1 MKIIYFLS
9 FIFFLNPS
17 FAQNYNPLTVQAKY
31 AVDINSTW
39 KTKNLSS
46 KIFKSFDKSNSLN
59 IGYNINSSV
68 WCKFKIKNHSPKKYI
83 KTWLCFNNNHL
94 DSIVLYDNVKQNILG
109 DRTQKTSPFIQTQ
122 AFEIILKPN
131 EEKTLLVRIKKE
143 ISFLEFSFG
152 FYDKYYLTQQSNRR
166 IASVSFFVGFI
177 FSLIL
182 FNTVLLFISK
192 NKLYF
197 YYIIY
202 SILSSFYI
210 FISSNYAKYF
220 LFPDFLYFSEFR
232 IYVASFW
239 FISLSVF
246 LAFYLDL
253 KKYQPRK
260 YHAIYTINSI
270 NFIIVISS
278 ILLLVM
284 SELRFLKLFMT
295 VGYINFLI
303 VIGLIF
309 WSGISH
315 LKTDKK
321 TSIYVLI
328 AFFPQLI
335 WGLSIILKSFQLIPK
350 NLHEDWLV
358 IISMYE
364 IFLFGFVLTK
374 NYFDMFL
381 KNNEL
386 NQEIMIEKEKFIQ
399 VITQVQI
406 RERRNIANIIH
417 DNLGSK
423 IAYISHLLKLKN
435 NALASET
442 VKELANDVREISHEI
457 LPKSL
462 DEGALISSLQSQLTS
477 LNLGLKHEKIELFC
491 YDFPAKID
499 EEWIYDLYLISL
511 EIINNALKH
520 GNSTLINIELY
531 KYSSYYHFQFTD
543 DGIGFNQQN
552 TKMGFGLDNIKKR
565 VLYYKGTFEI
575 NSNES
580 QGTIIQ
586 ISIPVK

>member
-9 FIFFLNPS
+9 FIFFLNHS
-17 FAQNYNPLTVQAKY
+17 FAQNSNHLTVQARY
-31 AVDINSTW
+31 AVDTNSTW
-39 KTKNLSS
+39 KVNKLNAKN
-46 KIFKSFDKSNSLN
+46 FFPFDKSNSLN

-68 WCKFKIKNHSPKKYI
+68 WCNFKIKNHSTTKTI

-94 DSIVLYDNVKQNILG
+94 DSIAFYDNLKQKILG
-109 DRTQKTSPFIQTQ
+109 DRTQNSSPFIETQ
-122 AFEIILKPN
+122 AFEIILKPS
-131 EEKTLLVRIKKE
+131 EEKSLLVRIKKE

-152 FYDKYYLTQQSNRR
+152 LYNEHYLTQQSNSR
-166 IASVSFFVGFI
+166 IASISFFLGFI
-177 FSLIL
+177 FLLIL

-192 NKLYF
+192 SKLYF

-202 SILSSFYI
+202 SILSAFYI
-210 FISSNYAKYF
+210 LISSNYAKNF
-220 LFPDFLYFSEFR
+220 LFPDFLYFSECR

-246 LAFYLDL
+246 LSFYLDL

-260 YHAIYTINSI
+260 YRIIYTFNFI
-270 NFIIVISS
+270 NFILVIIS
-278 ILLLVM
+278 ISLLAIG
-284 SELRFLKLFMT
+284 ELRFLKLCMT

-303 VIGLIF
+303 VICLIF

-315 LKTDKK
+315 LKIDKK
-321 TSIYVLI
+321 SAIYVLI
-328 AFFPQLI
+328 AFLPQLI
-335 WGLSIILKSFQLIPK
+335 WGLGIILKSFQLIPK

-386 NQEIMIEKEKFIQ
+386 IQEIIIEKEKSIQ
-399 VITQVQI
+399 AITQVQI

-435 NALASET
+435 NALANET
-442 VKELANDVREISHEI
+442 LKQLANDVRDISHKI

-477 LNLGLKHEKIELFC
+477 LNLGLKHTKIELFC
-491 YDFPAKID
+491 FDFPAKID
-499 EEWIYDLYLISL
+499 EVWIYDLYLITL

-520 GNSTLINIELY
+520 GNSNHINIELY
-531 KYSSYYHFQFTD
+531 KYPDYFHFQFTD
-543 DGIGFNQQN
+543 DGIGFNTLN
-552 TKMGFGLDNIKKR
+552 TKVGFGLDNIEKR

-575 NSNES
+575 NSNIN

-586 ISIPVK
+586 ISIPIK